1 MNTKNIV
8 VTALL
13 MFLIGFTAE
22 VTAQFQGKIEM
33 KAYTEDKGVVEENVL
48 NMFVTADRIMIKGE
62 DNVSIA
68 DNVDAEGLL
77 IRNDKKDFILLTGNN
92 QAIQV
97 TKTEIEGMIQMF
109 SSWGGDA
116 SQTEPEN
123 TAPSYRFTDRTR
135 TILGK
140 ECAELVIDD
149 EDNPGNSLSVWLT
162 PKVDINW
169 GMLAEP
175 WKNIPKSMEKE
186 INGMSQDLFFQ
197 GKNFPM
203 LIEKNEGEKVETVF
217 EVTSMQESNVA
228 KAMVELPSGISL
240 IGAKEFMFNMMMQR

>member
-1 MNTKNIV
+1 
-8 VTALL
+8 
-13 MFLIGFTAE
+13 
-22 VTAQFQGKIEM
+22 
-33 KAYTEDKGVVEENVL
+33 
-48 NMFVTADRIMIKGE
+48 
-62 DNVSIA
+62 
-68 DNVDAEGLL
+68 
-77 IRNDKKDFILLTGNN
+77 NN

>member
-77 IRNDKKDFILLTGNN
+77 IRNDKKDF
-92 QAIQV
+92 
-97 TKTEIEGMIQMF
+97 
-109 SSWGGDA
+109 
-116 SQTEPEN
+116 
-123 TAPSYRFTDRTR
+123 
-135 TILGK
+135 
-140 ECAELVIDD
+140 
-149 EDNPGNSLSVWLT
+149 
-162 PKVDINW
+162 
-169 GMLAEP
+169 
-175 WKNIPKSMEKE
+175 
-186 INGMSQDLFFQ
+186 
-197 GKNFPM
+197 
-203 LIEKNEGEKVETVF
+203 
-217 EVTSMQESNVA
+217 
-228 KAMVELPSGISL
+228 
-240 IGAKEFMFNMMMQR
+240 